1 MTFGDRELAL
11 ASASAILQDI
21 APDVLMETLKTRPDD
36 QFILPPATTFI
47 EAGQVKPGLYLIA
60 HGIIESFVIDTT
72 DDSEKIIDFARAG
85 GTLAEETL
93 FSDRPLQYS
102 ARSLGQAAVL
112 HLPNELVSEWIVRYP
127 AFARRLMSL
136 VAERINYLNKDLFT
150 YRAKRATSRLICYV
164 LCHFNKAPMAADGSY
179 SLHIEIPHNK
189 LASRLGL
196 SASQVSRSFRE
207 LQDQGLIVQQA
218 QGYFI
223 PDVPALSKYVCPGG
237 CDF

>member
-1 MTFGDRELAL
+1 MTFGDRELTL
-11 ASASAILQDI
+11 LSASEILQDI
-21 APDVLMETLKTRPDD
+21 APEVLLATLKSRPED
-36 QFILPPATTFI
+36 QFVLPPATTFI
-47 EAGQVKPGLYLIA
+47 NAGQVKPGLYLIA
-60 HGIIESFVIDTT
+60 HGIVELFVADA
-72 DDSEKIIDFARAG
+72 DESEKIIDFARAG

-112 HLPNELVSEWIVRYP
+112 HLPDAVVSEWIASTP

-150 YRAKRATSRLICYV
+150 YRAKRATSRLVCYV

-189 LASRLGL
+189 LASRLGV
-196 SASQVSRSFRE
+196 SASQVSRSLRE
-207 LQDQGLIVQQA
+207 LQDQGLIVQHA
-218 QGYFI
+218 EGYFI
-223 PDVPALSKYVCPGG
+223 PDVPALSKYVCPRG

>member
-1 MTFGDRELAL
+1 MTFGDRELSLLTSSAL
-11 ASASAILQDI
+11 LQDI
-21 APDVLMETLKTRPDD
+21 DPDDLLATLASRPDD
-36 QFILPPATTFI
+36 QFPLPPATTFLK
-47 EAGQVKPGLYLIA
+47 AGQVKPGLYLIA
-60 HGIIESFVIDTT
+60 QGIIETFVIDA

-93 FSDRPLQYS
+93 FSERPLQYS

-112 HLPNELVSEWIVRYP
+112 HLPNDVVSDWIARYP

-136 VAERINYLNKDLFT
+136 VAERINYLNKDMFT
-150 YRAKRATSRLICYV
+150 YRAKRATSRLVCYV

-179 SLHIEIPHNK
+179 SLLIEIPHNK

-223 PDVPALSKYVCPGG
+223 PNVPALSKYVCPGG

>member
-1 MTFGDRELAL
+1 MTFGERELTL
-11 ASASAILQDI
+11 LSASAILQDI
-21 APDVLMETLKTRPDD
+21 APDVLLATLKNRPEDH
-36 QFILPPATTFI
+36 FVLPPATTFI

-60 HGIIESFVIDTT
+60 HGIIELFVIDAN
-72 DDSEKIIDFARAG
+72 DDSEKIVDFARAG

-112 HLPNELVSEWIVRYP
+112 HLPDAVVSEWIASTP

-136 VAERINYLNKDLFT
+136 VAERINYLNKDMFT

-179 SLHIEIPHNK
+179 SLLIEIPHNK
-189 LASRLGL
+189 LASRLGV

-223 PDVPALSKYVCPGG
+223 PNVPALSKYVCPGG

>member
-21 APDVLMETLKTRPDD
+21 APDVLMDALKTRPDN

-102 ARSLGQAAVL
+102 ARSLGHAAVL

-207 LQDQGLIVQQA
+207 LQEQGLIVQQA